1 MPTGSHHVCLPGKT
15 GSDRPTVKTALLT
28 RTEQSKPPHNIPVA
42 CLHAQ
47 ARSYDAEKVQRQE
60 KYLGIV
66 KSLPQCEFAHCLGGA
81 AFSGD
86 RGDEPAALFRG
97 EEFAWSGR
105 SVRTKNVITPIPTV
119 GIASAMYMTCQP
131 RRPNRPSRP
140 RSPVDIGAP
149 TATLAR
155 AKNALAHCAFTGVAR
170 SATPF
175 LVSTLVP

>member
-1 MPTGSHHVCLPGKT
+1 LSRQGKT

-28 RTEQSKPPHNIPVA
+28 RTEQSEPPHNIPVA

-86 RGDEPAALFRG
+86 RGDEPAAFFRG
-97 EEFAWSGR
+97 EEFCL
-105 SVRTKNVITPIPTV
+105 VRPIREDENAITPIPTV
-119 GIASAMYMTCQP
+119 GIASAM
-131 RRPNRPSRP
+131 
-140 RSPVDIGAP
+140 
-149 TATLAR
+149 
-155 AKNALAHCAFTGVAR
+155 
-170 SATPF
+170 
-175 LVSTLVP
+175 